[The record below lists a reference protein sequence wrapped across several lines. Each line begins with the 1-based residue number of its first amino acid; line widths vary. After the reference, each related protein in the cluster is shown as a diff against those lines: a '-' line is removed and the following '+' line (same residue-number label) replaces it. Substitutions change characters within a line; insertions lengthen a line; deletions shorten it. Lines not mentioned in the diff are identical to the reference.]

1 LSSPVRV
8 KCARLWLAI
17 RGGALGVWF
26 RRQVPLGRFIGDFVA
41 ASARL
46 IVEVDGGYH
55 TRRRAAD
62 ARRERALQRLGYRVL
77 RLDAE
82 LVNQQ
87 LSEAV
92 AQICAAL
99 RAPLTPCSPVQSTGM
114 ASRMGRVETSGSL
127 PPGINTNPAPSSSAT
142 NSRIFL
148 GISRL
153 RRRGQLRRTATSDQ
167 RVGE

>member
-1 LSSPVRV
+1 MARSSFRSQVPPIVTAR
-8 KCARLWLAI
+8 ARAMRAALTPSEQRLWLVI
-17 RGGALGVWF
+17 RGGVLGVWF

-55 TRRRAAD
+55 ARRRAAD

-99 RAPLTPCSPVQSTGM
+99 R
-114 ASRMGRVETSGSL
+114 
-127 PPGINTNPAPSSSAT
+127 
-142 NSRIFL
+142 
-148 GISRL
+148 
-153 RRRGQLRRTATSDQ
+153 RG
-167 RVGE
+167 V